1 MIEKI
6 EGIIIS
12 EKDYSETS
20 KILNIITKNHGII
33 GVIAKGCKSLKSELR
48 SVTGKLTYGYFN
60 LYYKSGKLSPLIS
73 VDVIDSFRAIKS
85 DIRKISYASF
95 ILDLTEQVMKQT
107 HREDIYDLLI
117 ASLIKV
123 NEGYDPMVIANILE
137 LKYLDY
143 LGVMPII
150 DACAVCGATNSI
162 ATLSSNKG
170 GYICNKCHKNEKI
183 VSSKTI
189 KMIRMFCYVEI
200 AKISKLDISEQV
212 KREINSFLDEYY
224 DQYTGLYLKSKTF
237 LNNLN
242 KIS

>member
-6 EGIIIS
+6 EGIVIS

-20 KILNIITKNHGII
+20 KILNVVTRNYGVI
-33 GVIAKGCKSLKSELR
+33 GVIAKGCKSMKSELR

-60 LYYKSGKLSPLIS
+60 LYYKPGKLSSLIS
-73 VDVIDSFRAIKS
+73 VDVIDSFRNIKT
-85 DIRKISYASF
+85 DIKRISYASF
-95 ILDLTEQVMKQT
+95 LLDLTEQVMKQSYQT
-107 HREDIYDLLI
+107 EIYELFVN
-117 ASLIKV
+117 SLIKI
-123 NEGYDPMVIANILE
+123 NEGFDPMVISNILE
-137 LKYLDY
+137 LKYLDH

-150 DACAVCGATNSI
+150 DACSICGSTNSI

-170 GYICNKCHKNEKI
+170 GYICNRCYKNEKI

-189 KMIRMFCYVEI
+189 KMIRMFCYVDI
-200 AKISKLDISEQV
+200 SKISKLDISDQV
-212 KREINSFLDEYY
+212 KREINDFLDEYY

-237 LNNLN
+237 LKNLN